1 MMLRHRLKKMCFV
14 GGIPRRI
21 RMSATVKPL
30 GGRSDI
36 FLAREY
42 VDGDAESALRRALG
56 EDDDDDADE
65 TKLGVRYVALNGRK
79 CRPYGGT
86 VHEKGT
92 VRVDDFPPVV
102 RRLMERAAASV
113 REIDDGVS
121 SSGSSSAAFQP
132 NHALVNVY
140 DFDRGDGIMSHE
152 DGPLYRDCVCI
163 VSIGA
168 SCVLTFRPKEMKSA
182 SGADDEAPNAKFHKE
197 TTNPRERL
205 PFDVFVPSRSLLVFT
220 KAVYTEYLHGIETRE
235 SDARS
240 NPLLLNPE
248 DFPDDDAPRR
258 GRRISITMR
267 EVLNLRRGL
276 EFLTKRLAK

>member
-1 MMLRHRLKKMCFV
+1 
-14 GGIPRRI
+14 
-21 RMSATVKPL
+21 MSATVKPL
-30 GGRSDI
+30 GGRCDV

-42 VDGDAESALRRALG
+42 VDDDAESALRRALG
-56 EDDDDDADE
+56 EDDDVDE
-65 TKLGVRYVALNGRK
+65 TKMRVRYVALNGRK

-113 REIDDGVS
+113 REIEAG
-121 SSGSSSAAFQP
+121 GSSAGLSASAFQP

-182 SGADDEAPNAKFHKE
+182 SGADDETPNAEFHKE

-220 KAVYTEYLHGIETRE
+220 KAVYTEYLHGIESRE

-248 DFPDDDAPRR
+248 DFPDADAPRR

>member
-1 MMLRHRLKKMCFV
+1 
-14 GGIPRRI
+14 
-21 RMSATVKPL
+21 MSATVEPL
-30 GGRSDI
+30 GGRSDV

-42 VDGDAESALRRALG
+42 VDDDAESALRRALG
-56 EDDDDDADE
+56 EDDDDDE

-102 RRLMERAAASV
+102 RRLMERAAAAV
-113 REIDDGVS
+113 REIEAGGS
-121 SSGSSSAAFQP
+121 SAGSSSAFQP

-168 SCVLTFRPKEMKSA
+168 SCVLTFRPKEMKSS
-182 SGADDEAPNAKFHKE
+182 SGWDNETPNAKFHKE

-220 KAVYTEYLHGIETRE
+220 KTVYTEYLHGIESYIE

-248 DFPDDDAPRR
+248 DFPDADAPRR

>member
-1 MMLRHRLKKMCFV
+1 
-14 GGIPRRI
+14 
-21 RMSATVKPL
+21 MSATVKPL
-30 GGRSDI
+30 GGRCDV

-42 VDGDAESALRRALG
+42 VDDDAESALRRALG
-56 EDDDDDADE
+56 EDDDVDE
-65 TKLGVRYVALNGRK
+65 TKMRVRYVALNGRK

-113 REIDDGVS
+113 REIEAG
-121 SSGSSSAAFQP
+121 GSSAGLSASAFQP

-182 SGADDEAPNAKFHKE
+182 SGADDETPNAKFHKE

-220 KAVYTEYLHGIETRE
+220 KAVYTEYLHGIESRE

-240 NPLLLNPE
+240 NPLLLNAE
-248 DFPDDDAPRR
+248 DFSDDAEAPRR

>member
-1 MMLRHRLKKMCFV
+1 MSFAGAVASFHD
-14 GGIPRRI
+14 RRASDG
-21 RMSATVKPL
+21 MSATVKPV
-30 GGRSDI
+30 GGRRDV
-36 FLAREY
+36 FLALEY

-56 EDDDDDADE
+56 DDDDDDDE
-65 TKLGVRYVALNGRK
+65 TKMSVRYVALNGRK

-102 RRLMERAAASV
+102 RRLMERVAASV
-113 REIDDGVS
+113 WEIDGGE
-121 SSGSSSAAFQP
+121 SSGSLASSSSFQP

-140 DFDRGDGIMSHE
+140 DFERGDGIMPHE

-182 SGADDEAPNAKFHKE
+182 TGPDDETPTPNAEFGAE
-197 TTNPRERL
+197 TNPRERL

-220 KAVYTEYLHGIETRE
+220 KAVYTEYLHGIESRE

-258 GRRISITMR
+258 GRRISITIR
-267 EVLNLRRGL
+267 EVVNLRRGL
-276 EFLTKRLAK
+276 EFLTKRLTK

>member
-1 MMLRHRLKKMCFV
+1 
-14 GGIPRRI
+14 
-21 RMSATVKPL
+21 MSATVKPL
-30 GGRSDI
+30 GGRCDV

-42 VDGDAESALRRALG
+42 VDDDAESALRRALG
-56 EDDDDDADE
+56 EDDDVDE
-65 TKLGVRYVALNGRK
+65 TKMRVRYVALNGRK

-121 SSGSSSAAFQP
+121 SSDSSLSATFQP

-197 TTNPRERL
+197 KTNPCERL

-220 KAVYTEYLHGIETRE
+220 KAVYTEYLHGIESRE

-240 NPLLLNPE
+240 NPLLLNAE
-248 DFPDDDAPRR
+248 DFPEDDAPRR